1 MPEPIVN
8 KHKGPRASVSAEA
21 FGTWNQKTSFK
32 AVIIPKS
39 IDVKIA
45 LRKKLDMA
53 FMFSALDEKEKNVVI
68 DAMVE
73 LKAAV
78 NDVVIAQ
85 GD

>member
-1 MPEPIVN
+1 MPEVIVN

-21 FGTWNQKTSFK
+21 FGTWNQKTAFK
-32 AVIIPKS
+32 ATVVPKS
-39 IDVKIA
+39 VDVKIA

-73 LKAAV
+73 LKAII
-78 NDVVIAQ
+78 NDVVIQ
-85 GD
+85 

>member
-21 FGTWNQKTSFK
+21 FGTWNQKTAFK
-32 AVIIPKS
+32 ANIIPKS
-39 IDVKIA
+39 ADVKIA

-68 DAMVE
+68 YAMVE

-78 NDVVIAQ
+78 NDIVIS
-85 GD
+85 